1 GLIPQTLENQQTVCG
16 LERNEPKRTRY
27 EPKTNPTW
35 AKQRN
40 PKEINQKGTRVR
52 DLRPKGRFLAAASK
66 IAAIM

>member
-40 PKEINQKGTRVR
+40 PKEINQKDTKVL
-52 DLRPKGRFLAAASK
+52 DGRRMLGCWSRGLTNKAGR
-66 IAAIM
+66 